1 MLVLLARGDQWNA
14 WQSLLKQVGSILN
27 DPRTE
32 KNPKAPP
39 NCQYVEVDDRQ
50 GFQHPVP
57 KGCTAGIHAGCGFHW
72 QEELINYLNAPVH
85 PRQVLWYVD
94 EAGNQG
100 KSWMASYLSS
110 TKNAFV
116 VINFV
121 VINFSSTKNAFVVI
135 IKHENGNTPL
145 MIAAWRGNA
154 AVATLLL
161 AARDDIDVQSVDL
174 DTAIITTVPIGA
186 QCGNCK
192 GRRLGVWLKEDVHR
206 EADNEEEEE
215 EEDTSDVDSVEE
227 DQDEEEEQPLND

>member
-1 MLVLLARGDQWNA
+1 MFVLLARGDQWNA

-72 QEELINYLNAPVH
+72 QAELINYLNAPVH

-116 VINFV
+116 V
-121 VINFSSTKNAFVVI
+121 T
-135 IKHENGNTPL
+135 NGK
-145 MIAAWRGNA
+145 IA
-154 AVATLLL
+154 
-161 AARDDIDVQSVDL
+161 DI
-174 DTAIITTVPIGA
+174 AHAYNIETTVIFDLSGTQVDKIDHIYALMEAFKNGHIFSPKYESVVKTFSPCHVVAFANFIPDHSKLS
-186 QCGNCK
+186 QD
-192 GRRLGVWLKEDVHR
+192 RWLVK
-206 EADNEEEEE
+206 
-215 EEDTSDVDSVEE
+215 T
-227 DQDEEEEQPLND
+227 L

>member
-110 TKNAFV
+110 TTNAFV
-116 VINFV
+116 V
-121 VINFSSTKNAFVVI
+121 T
-135 IKHENGNTPL
+135 NGK
-145 MIAAWRGNA
+145 IA
-154 AVATLLL
+154 
-161 AARDDIDVQSVDL
+161 DI
-174 DTAIITTVPIGA
+174 AHAYNNETTVIFDLSGTQVDKIDHIYA
-186 QCGNCK
+186 LMEAFKKGNIFSPKYESVVKTFSPCHVVAFANFIPDHSK
-192 GRRLGVWLKEDVHR
+192 LSQDRWLVK
-206 EADNEEEEE
+206 
-215 EEDTSDVDSVEE
+215 T
-227 DQDEEEEQPLND
+227 L

>member
-1 MLVLLARGDQWNA
+1 M
-14 WQSLLKQVGSILN
+14 QSLLKQVGSILN

-100 KSWMASYLSS
+100 KSWMTSYLSS

-116 VINFV
+116 V
-121 VINFSSTKNAFVVI
+121 T
-135 IKHENGNTPL
+135 NGKIVD
-145 MIAAWRGNA
+145 IAHAYNNE
-154 AVATLLL
+154 
-161 AARDDIDVQSVDL
+161 
-174 DTAIITTVPIGA
+174 TTVIFDLSGTQVDKIDHIYALMEAFKNGHIFSPKYESVVKTFSPCHVVAFANFIPDHSKFS
-186 QCGNCK
+186 QDH
-192 GRRLGVWLKEDVHR
+192 WLVK
-206 EADNEEEEE
+206 
-215 EEDTSDVDSVEE
+215 T
-227 DQDEEEEQPLND
+227 L